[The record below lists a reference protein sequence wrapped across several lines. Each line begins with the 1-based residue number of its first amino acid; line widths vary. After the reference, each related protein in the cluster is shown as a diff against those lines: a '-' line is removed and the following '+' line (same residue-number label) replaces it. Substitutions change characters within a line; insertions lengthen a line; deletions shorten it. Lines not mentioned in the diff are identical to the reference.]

1 MANGHEADEHLG
13 HAEVA
18 ETPCQA
24 AHDGDDAVGAGRTE
38 HGLVALDELVAR
50 LIEQG
55 RGNLGAGE
63 EAGNVLQEGH
73 RVLNAA
79 RSGDG
84 ADKHRGQ
91 GQKHER
97 ALHEIGGAHREIAAH
112 ERVEEH
118 DDGADDHHHA
128 VVPAEQRREQLAHGD
143 EAGGGVDG
151 EEQKDDDRGDGHE
164 DVLRVVEAVG
174 EEVGHRDGVAG
185 LFGVLA
191 QALGHE
197 LPVQIGADGQAD
209 GRPHGIR
216 RAGEVGHAGQAH
228 EEPPRH
234 IRRFGRQGR
243 EPRSQ
248 AAAAEEVLLR
258 RRVGALGVHKADDH
272 YYDEVEQHG
281 KYDLHIAFDHVSPSA
296 RILATR
302 LELPGSVSAR
312 GASGPAPNAALP
324 KPTPYGQP
332 FLRSAIFRVVSL
344 TFGIILYRDGVTL
357 RILCRRA
364 VLRRK
369 DGICRAT
376 QRCPRR
382 NWRPS

>member
-1 MANGHEADEHLG
+1 MFCRKVDGVFHAAGRRDRADEHG
-13 HAEVA
+13 GQREEHEHALNEV
-18 ETPCQA
+18 
-24 AHDGDDAVGAGRTE
+24 
-38 HGLVALDELVAR
+38 
-50 LIEQG
+50 
-55 RGNLGAGE
+55 
-63 EAGNVLQEGH
+63 
-73 RVLNAA
+73 
-79 RSGDG
+79 
-84 ADKHRGQ
+84 
-91 GQKHER
+91 
-97 ALHEIGGAHREIAAH
+97 GGAHREVAAH
-112 ERVEEH
+112 EGIEEH
-118 DDGADDHHHA
+118 DDGADDHHDA
-128 VVPAEQRREQLAHGD
+128 VVPAKQRGEQLAHGD
-143 EAGGGVDG
+143 EAGRGVDG

-164 DVLRVVEAVG
+164 DVLRVMEAIG

-185 LFGVLA
+185 LLGVLA

-248 AAAAEEVLLR
+248 AAAAEEVLLG

-281 KYDLHIAFDHVSPSA
+281 EYDLHIAFDHVSPSA